1 MAVRRFLCRVL
12 AMMSWSGTLASLL
25 VTGSVP
31 IMSSGAGPASA
42 AEAFVRSGE
51 RVPGRVRRRSGT
63 SRLLPGAPIGPRCL
77 VRGAAGRRVLLG
89 HLGGEVGESSTAAG
103 HGVDAQ
109 GTQAFAELGGSDGL
123 AGHPA
128 GEQPPGSGRGSHP
141 GCARPSRIPHPETT
155 PLESVSGAASAGSS
169 GCRGTGRRGR
179 RRWSRG
185 SRHVGHH
192 AGHADADGQG
202 STRVRG
208 VKNRPDE
215 SRGRP
220 ARTART
226 SPNGR
231 FLAGSLRQRQVRLD
245 LVAVAA
251 AIFLLDHV
259 PGPARSATMP

>member
-1 MAVRRFLCRVL
+1 
-12 AMMSWSGTLASLL
+12 
-25 VTGSVP
+25 
-31 IMSSGAGPASA
+31 MSSGAGPASA
-42 AEAFVRSGE
+42 AGAFVRSGE

-63 SRLLPGAPIGPRCL
+63 SPFLPGAPIGPRCL

-89 HLGGEVGESSTAAG
+89 HLGGQVGESSMAAG

-109 GTQAFAELGGSDGL
+109 GMQAFAELGGSDGL
-123 AGHPA
+123 AGNPA
-128 GEQPPGSGRGSHP
+128 GEQPPGSGRESHP
-141 GCARPSRIPHPETT
+141 GVPGRRVSPNPETT
-155 PLESVSGAASAGSS
+155 PLGSVSGTASAGSS

-192 AGHADADGQG
+192 AGRADADGRG

-220 ARTART
+220 ATTART

-231 FLAGSLRQRQVRLD
+231 FLAGSLRQRQVCLD
-245 LVAVAA
+245 LVAVAGE
-251 AIFLLDHV
+251 
-259 PGPARSATMP
+259 PGAGDWPGCIGYGSPTAFAGRGCLPI